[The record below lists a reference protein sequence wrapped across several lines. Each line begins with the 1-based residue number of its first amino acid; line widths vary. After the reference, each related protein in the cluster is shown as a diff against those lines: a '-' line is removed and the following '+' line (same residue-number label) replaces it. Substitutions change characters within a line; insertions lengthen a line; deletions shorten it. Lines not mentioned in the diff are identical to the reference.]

1 MINKRI
7 QAIAEL
13 IRNDSSVIDIGCD
26 HGYLALQLRKQ
37 RNNNL
42 IICCDEKQGPLENA
56 KRNLQGFD
64 NILFYCT
71 DGVKDIHQQADV
83 AVIAGMGHNTVE
95 HILQQ
100 SDNYFRN
107 CKQIIIQVNQTVSL
121 MRRYLT
127 ENNYRIVNEKI
138 IEDYKFYE
146 ILCVENGRQVLNDE
160 QIEFGPILMREKNE
174 TFIRY
179 YRQKVDYMQG
189 ILKDIGENHPDR
201 DILEKKVEMIS
212 KMLFDK

>member
-37 RNNNL
+37 GNNNL
-42 IICCDEKQGPLENA
+42 IICCDEKKGPLENA
-56 KRNLQGFD
+56 KRNLQSFD

-71 DGVKDIHQQADV
+71 DGVKDIYQQTDV

-107 CKQIIIQVNQTVSL
+107 CKQIIIQVNQTVSS
-121 MRRYLT
+121 MRRFLM

-146 ILCVENGRQVLNDE
+146 ILCVENGRQELNAE
-160 QIEFGPILMREKNE
+160 QIEFGPILMKEKTE
-174 TFIRY
+174 TFRRY
-179 YRQKVDYMQG
+179 YQQKADYIRD
-189 ILKDIGENHPDR
+189 ILKDIGDNHPDR
-201 DILEKKVEMIS
+201 DILEKKLKMIS
-212 KMLFDK
+212 KILFAK